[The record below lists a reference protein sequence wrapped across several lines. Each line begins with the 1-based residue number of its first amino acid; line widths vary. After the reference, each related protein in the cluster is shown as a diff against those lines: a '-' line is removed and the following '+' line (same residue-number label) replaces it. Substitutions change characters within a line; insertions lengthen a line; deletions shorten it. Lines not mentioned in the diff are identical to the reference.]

1 VRLHRKVTTQEEA
14 MHDSLEAFIASCAE
28 IGETRTVHG
37 ASLDEE
43 VGVLTEL
50 SAEARGPM
58 LVFDRF
64 EGYPE
69 GHRVCVNPLRTRR
82 RFARAFDLPLDAHP
96 LELLSAWRARRKS
109 IGARVSP
116 RTVTDGPVLTRM
128 QSGADVDLE
137 SIPAPRWHERD
148 GGKYIGTAD
157 MVVLRDPDQ
166 GWVNVG
172 VYRGM
177 IQGPNRLSLWILAA
191 KHGRMIAEKYW
202 ARGEPAPIAVVLGS
216 DPVTWMT
223 AAMAAPYGTSEY
235 DLAGAFRGAPVD
247 VVDLPVTG
255 LPVPANAE
263 IVLEGRLPSPE
274 EDSAY
279 EGPFGEWPG
288 YYSHEGHEPVMTV
301 ERIYHRDRPILLGTP
316 PLRPLGDSDSVAV
329 PSFTLELWDHL
340 ERGGITDV
348 TGVWGFCKTLMTV
361 ISVRQRYP
369 GHAKQALLAA
379 AGFRSGASMYRYYVV
394 VDEDIDVTNLEEVVW
409 AMCTRVDPATSMEII
424 RNAWTTKLDPRLSP
438 DQIASG
444 DLTMGRLLIDACKP
458 YVWRDQFP
466 ASNVFSRE
474 VRARVAHQWED
485 LLQGLH
491 TEESGLIRPIGGSA

>member
-1 VRLHRKVTTQEEA
+1 
-14 MHDSLEAFIASCAE
+14 MHESLESFITSCEAV
-28 IGETRTVHG
+28 GESTVVHG

-43 VGVLTEL
+43 VGALTEL
-50 SAEARGPM
+50 AAEARGPM
-58 LVFDRF
+58 LVFDRLA
-64 EGYPE
+64 GYPE
-69 GHRVCVNPLRTRR
+69 GHRIAVNPLRTHR
-82 RFARAFDLPLDAHP
+82 RFAVAFDLELDAHP
-96 LELLSAWRARRKS
+96 LDLLGQWRRRR
-109 IGARVSP
+109 AQLAEPLRPRVVP
-116 RTVTDGPVLTRM
+116 DGPVLACR

-137 SIPAPRWHERD
+137 SIPAPLWHERD

-191 KHGRMIAEKYW
+191 KHGRIILEKYW
-202 ARGEPAPIAVVLGS
+202 QRGEAAPVAVVLGC
-216 DPVTWMT
+216 DPATWMT
-223 AAMAAPYGTSEY
+223 AAMAPPYGTSEY
-235 DLAGAFRGAPVD
+235 ELAGAFRGAPLD
-247 VVDLPVTG
+247 VVELPATG
-255 LPVPANAE
+255 LPVPATAE
-263 IVLEGRLPSPE
+263 IVLEGRIPPLT
-274 EDSAY
+274 EDSAH

-288 YYSHEGHEPVMTV
+288 YYSHQGQEPVMTV
-301 ERIYHRDRPILLGTP
+301 EHLHHRERPILLGTP

-340 ERGGITDV
+340 ERSGITDV

-361 ISVRQRYP
+361 VSVRQRYA

-394 VDEDIDVTNLEEVVW
+394 VDEDIDVTNVEEVLW
-409 AMCTRVDPATSMEII
+409 AMCTRADPGTSIDVV
-424 RNAWTTKLDPRLSP
+424 RDAWTTKLDPRLSP

-444 DLTMGRLLIDACKP
+444 QLTMGRLLIDACKP
-458 YVWRDQFP
+458 YAWREQFP

-474 VRARVAHQWED
+474 ARARTAAKFAD
-485 LLQGLH
+485 LLGGVAAGDLVVP
-491 TEESGLIRPIGGSA
+491 SPRRPRS

>member
-1 VRLHRKVTTQEEA
+1 
-14 MHDSLEAFIASCAE
+14 MHESLESFIASCASV
-28 IGETRTVHG
+28 GEATVVHD

-50 SAEARGPM
+50 AAEARGPM

-64 EGYPE
+64 AGYPE
-69 GHRVCVNPLRTRR
+69 GHRVAVNPLRTHR
-82 RFARAFDLPLDAHP
+82 RFAVAFDLELDAHP
-96 LELLSAWRARRKS
+96 LDLLSQWRQRR
-109 IGARVSP
+109 AQLAEPLRPRVV
-116 RTVTDGPVLTRM
+116 RDGEVLACR

-137 SIPAPRWHERD
+137 SIPAPRWHELD

-177 IQGPNRLSLWILAA
+177 IQDRNRLSLWILAA
-191 KHGRMIAEKYW
+191 KHGRIILEKYW
-202 ARGEPAPIAVVLGS
+202 KRGEAAPVAVVLGC
-216 DPVTWMT
+216 DPATWMT

-235 DLAGAFRGAPVD
+235 ELAGAFRGAPLD
-247 VVDLPVTG
+247 VVELPGTG
-255 LPVPANAE
+255 LPVPAGAE
-263 IVLEGRLPSPE
+263 IVLEGRIPPLDQ
-274 EDSAY
+274 DSAH

-288 YYSHEGHEPVMTV
+288 YYSHQGAEPVMTV
-301 ERIYHRDRPILLGTP
+301 EHLYHRARPILLGAP

-340 ERGGITDV
+340 ERAGITDV

-361 ISVRQRYP
+361 VSIRQRYA

-394 VDEDIDVTNLEEVVW
+394 VDEDIDVTNVEEVLW
-409 AMCTRVDPATSMEII
+409 AMCTRADPGTSIDVV
-424 RNAWTTKLDPRLSP
+424 RDAWTTKLDPRLSP

-444 DLTMGRLLIDACKP
+444 QLTMGRLLIDACKP
-458 YVWRDQFP
+458 YAWRNEFP
-466 ASNVFSRE
+466 ASNVSSRE
-474 VRARVAHQWED
+474 ARARTTTRFHD
-485 LLQGLH
+485 LL
-491 TEESGLIRPIGGSA
+491 SGFGADGSRTGIRMPR